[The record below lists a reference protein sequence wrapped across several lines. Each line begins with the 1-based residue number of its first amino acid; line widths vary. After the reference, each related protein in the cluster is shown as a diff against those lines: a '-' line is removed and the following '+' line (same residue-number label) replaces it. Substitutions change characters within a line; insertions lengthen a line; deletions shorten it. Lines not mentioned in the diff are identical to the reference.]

1 MATSRIDM
9 NRIKD
14 GKGLLYLDEW
24 YCPLEAARTGMENP
38 PGKLSSREVALSRFT
53 PTFMRKNPHIK
64 KHLMAGF

>member
-9 NRIKD
+9 SRIKD
-14 GKGLLYLDEW
+14 GKSLLYLDEW

-38 PGKLSSREVALSRFT
+38 PGKRNREVVMSQFI
-53 PTFMRKNPHIK
+53 PTLTLKNPHIK

>member
-1 MATSRIDM
+1 MVTSRVDI

-24 YCPLEAARTGMENP
+24 YCPLEAARTGMENL
-38 PGKLSSREVALSRFT
+38 PGKPNRDVAIPQFT
-53 PTFMRKNPHIK
+53 PTLMRKNPHIK